1 MNQSLA
7 ARNGADPVSGITD
20 LSYQPQGRGPSSLGV
35 QRQDTRPRF
44 VVPLSQTRHQACCT
58 VPQTRVFRVRGGP
71 SASTAAP
78 DNAQE
83 RTLTR
88 KGGVVTR
95 ERHDRF
101 APSQPALATCQLLL
115 SAIAISLAMAVAT
128 LGVQAAAG
136 QIQQVVGQ
144 LIEPGDVDNE

>member
-1 MNQSLA
+1 M
-7 ARNGADPVSGITD
+7 SGITD
-20 LSYQPQGRGPSSLGV
+20 QICRISHKAVARRRSVFNDKTRALASSCRCRRRGTRLATPSP
-35 QRQDTRPRF
+35 D
-44 VVPLSQTRHQACCT
+44 ACF
-58 VPQTRVFRVRGGP
+58 PGPRGGP

-101 APSQPALATCQLLL
+101 APIQPALATCQLLL

-144 LIEPGDVDNE
+144 LTEPGDGP